1 MQICDLSVFGTV
13 VLIVASVMCAA
24 FFVLL
29 DRKMVTKLERNSL
42 LSFIQIGMLGAVTW
56 GVYHFNMWWADLIWF
71 TALTLF
77 SSLLLLGRIH
87 CVGSR
92 LLIPVFA
99 SQIIGISTAASCL
112 IWILSV
118 SHSFFSSHFFVP
130 VVALIASQVHSSLRE
145 GIQTYL
151 SSLRRTLSHRQ
162 FLLSNG
168 ATHLESLIPSVRRAL
183 RASLLPFLRIITS
196 PAVLIVPLFYGG
208 MLLGGATP
216 LLAACVLLLLYIAS
230 FVAIVVSQV
239 TFLWLSDRLIFD
251 KNDNLVV

>member
-1 MQICDLSVFGTV
+1 MQICDLSVFGTIL
-13 VLIVASVMCAA
+13 LIVASTMCAA

-29 DRKMVTKLERNSL
+29 DRKMVSKLERNFL
-42 LSFIQIGMLGAVTW
+42 LLFIQIGTLGAVTW
-56 GVYHFNMWWADLIWF
+56 GVYHFNTWWADMIWF
-71 TALTLF
+71 VILTVL
-77 SSLLLLGRIH
+77 SSLLLLRRIH

-99 SQIIGISTAASCL
+99 SQIFGISMAASCL
-112 IWILSV
+112 IWILSA
-118 SHSFFSSHFFVP
+118 SNTFFSPRFFVP
-130 VVALIASQVHSSLRE
+130 IAALISGQVHCSLRE
-145 GIQTYL
+145 GMLTYL

-183 RASLLPFLRIITS
+183 RASLLPYLRIITS
-196 PAVLIVPLFYGG
+196 PAVLIVPLFWGG
-208 MLLGGATP
+208 MLLSGATP
-216 LLAACVLLLLYIAS
+216 VVATCVLLLLYLAF

-239 TFLWLSDRLIFD
+239 TFLWLADRWIFD